1 MSRFGIEAYA
11 AAIGAD
17 PSDLFLC
24 TFINTILAGG
34 ASLFLSAFYLVIAW
48 VKAKES
54 HQKGKTLQHAFNFV
68 AGMSH
73 RINDQRDKLLQGK
86 SEY

>member
-34 ASLFLSAFYLVIAW
+34 VSLFLSALYLIIAW
-48 VKAKES
+48 AKAKES
-54 HQKGKTLQHAFNFV
+54 HQKGKTLQYALNFV
-68 AGMSH
+68 AGKSH
-73 RINDQRDKLLQGK
+73 RFITRNNFYGGK
-86 SEY
+86 